1 MSLRT
6 VVGAVARVVGLPV
19 LVLGSVQRVALRVLG
34 EVAAEALAGDGAVL
48 ALLAELALGDL
59 GLLRVVAGHV
69 VVVVVLV
76 VVVVVLV
83 LVVVVVVRLVVLLL
97 VVVVLLLLLVVVL
110 LLAVLVVLLVLG
122 LVGVD
127 AKEAFDGLDVDAGL
141 SWSVGGDVDEWVL

>member
-48 ALLAELALGDL
+48 ALLAELALGNL

-97 VVVVLLLLLVVVL
+97 LVAVVLLLVTLLLVV
-110 LLAVLVVLLVLG
+110 ALVVLLVLG